1 MKAQITFRELWSN
14 PSVRRF
20 FFRPQ
25 SEETLHELWRL
36 ADDWEDALDKI
47 EEYSDD
53 LDEVEELFYE
63 ETPEWLADEFRI
75 EIYKDEDE
83 DE

>member
-1 MKAQITFRELWSN
+1 M
-14 PSVRRF
+14 RRF

-25 SEETLHELWRL
+25 SEDTLKELWRL

-47 EEYSDD
+47 EDYSDD
-53 LDEVEELFYE
+53 LDEVEGLFYE

-75 EIYKDEDE
+75 EIYEKDEDE
-83 DE
+83 